1 MIIAK
6 ELPIGKQDS
15 NTCIATSSLGVGN
28 IVPHW
33 WYKEIRATGDKP
45 DLVAIT
51 ILSELYFL
59 YRKNNGA
66 EFNDGYTYFERKFDF
81 TRSQL
86 KDAIIRLDNKGLAYR
101 SFRTIVVNG
110 RNFPNEL
117 HLKIN
122 LHRLLQ
128 LKTKYVSTNYMRT
141 SDNNSSKGN
150 SSNNE
155 DEDIFATQVCRNSVS
170 TSVEISSEH
179 ISIKEIPFR
188 KNRSMDSASIES
200 TNQSNF
206 INNNSVNASKGAE
219 GKKALE
225 LSSCTTKTKTPWKQN
240 KKKQLADFY
249 PLSEDDCSILQRN
262 SGREFSLNATNEI
275 LLDMSKRLKDKGF
288 YSKQSFLNYMAKCLS
303 YEMRDA
309 VKINNTNFRIRA
321 NQSKEER
328 EATTQEKYLNKLE
341 YSLQVSPE
349 WHFKKKLAAVF
360 ERSKAYHL
368 LTSYKQL
375 IIEQN
380 GECRLVLDKSVN
392 LTAHE
397 QEIILS
403 QLQASHSGT
412 EGGAQIN
419 KLNIITSRT
428 TARSTFSSS
437 SNQNKLKEVGADSD
451 KPNIETPELPKNIWG
466 AIRSALIK
474 HYGQDGVG
482 LDNHWFSKLN
492 ASIDTNNRNITLK
505 APTNFIKDWVQS
517 QYSCL
522 IDKICHAH
530 NYSLC
535 EVV

>member
-1 MIIAK
+1 
-6 ELPIGKQDS
+6 
-15 NTCIATSSLGVGN
+15 
-28 IVPHW
+28 
-33 WYKEIRATGDKP
+33 
-45 DLVAIT
+45 
-51 ILSELYFL
+51 
-59 YRKNNGA
+59 
-66 EFNDGYTYFERKFDF
+66 
-81 TRSQL
+81 
-86 KDAIIRLDNKGLAYR
+86 
-101 SFRTIVVNG
+101 
-110 RNFPNEL
+110 
-117 HLKIN
+117 
-122 LHRLLQ
+122 
-128 LKTKYVSTNYMRT
+128 
-141 SDNNSSKGN
+141 
-150 SSNNE
+150 
-155 DEDIFATQVCRNSVS
+155 
-170 TSVEISSEH
+170 
-179 ISIKEIPFR
+179 
-188 KNRSMDSASIES
+188 
-200 TNQSNF
+200 
-206 INNNSVNASKGAE
+206 
-219 GKKALE
+219 
-225 LSSCTTKTKTPWKQN
+225 
-240 KKKQLADFY
+240 
-249 PLSEDDCSILQRN
+249 
-262 SGREFSLNATNEI
+262 
-275 LLDMSKRLKDKGF
+275 MSKRLGDKSF
-288 YSKQSFLNYMAKCLS
+288 YSKQSFINYMAKCLS

-419 KLNIITSRT
+419 KLNIITSKAIT
-428 TARSTFSSS
+428 YSRSTSS
-437 SNQNKLKEVGADSD
+437 SNQNKSKEGGAGSNKTDI
-451 KPNIETPELPKNIWG
+451 KTRELPKNIWG
-466 AIRSALIK
+466 AIRSSLIE

-530 NYSLC
+530 NYSFG